1 MEYTV
6 AIAQTPDGNY
16 MATCPLIPEAVSQGK
31 TVEECIANMHEVLEL
46 CIEFRKERGE
56 EIPREMGTRKV
67 KVPA

>member
-6 AIAQTPDGNY
+6 AVTQTPDGNY
-16 MATCPLIPEAVSQGK
+16 MATCPLIPEAVSQGE
-31 TVEECIANMHEVLEL
+31 TIEECIANMQEVLEL